1 MLFKEV
7 KCSLSRLVQD
17 GIKDSCRRTGDRTQS
32 MAENALGSEV
42 GRESMPWF

>member
-17 GIKDSCRRTGDRTQS
+17 GIKDSCRRTGDRTQT
-32 MAENALGSEV
+32 MARNALGSEV
-42 GRESMPWF
+42 RRESMPWF